1 MAPLPAGQPEPAPAQ
16 SIAAYTNG
24 VKTQSYRNHV
34 HRPIATVVGG
44 LFVLVAL
51 VSFAMRWFEVGGRA
65 AFAAGL
71 LALVGA
77 VIALLITSRTYIT
90 RLQDRIIRLE
100 MRVRG
105 ASLLTADEQRLLG
118 QLTIKQVAALRFAS
132 DAELPALLERAVREK
147 LTPADIKRAV
157 TVWTPDFDRT

>member
-1 MAPLPAGQPEPAPAQ
+1 
-16 SIAAYTNG
+16 
-24 VKTQSYRNHV
+24 
-34 HRPIATVVGG
+34 
-44 LFVLVAL
+44 
-51 VSFAMRWFEVGGRA
+51 MRWFELGGRT

-147 LTPADIKRAV
+147 LAPADIKRAV